1 MKRTFDSI
9 IADFKKEAAV
19 DFIGFWEL
27 VGTVKTYYE
36 DDESENLQMLTL
48 DLMKRMLSQGFKIGY
63 LSGTGNKLE
72 PWVDQEPDHV
82 AAKIKAEWHRLGHEP
97 TIGDIGWFDYE
108 PRP

>member
-36 DDESENLQMLTL
+36 DDESGESTDVNA
-48 DLMKRMLSQGFKIGY
+48 GFNETHAV
-63 LSGTGNKLE
+63 S
-72 PWVDQEPDHV
+72 
-82 AAKIKAEWHRLGHEP
+82 R
-97 TIGDIGWFDYE
+97 F
-108 PRP
+108 

>member
-1 MKRTFDSI
+1 MKRTFYSI

-63 LSGTGNKLE
+63 LSGTGNKLAHLMHASALSE
-72 PWVDQEPDHV
+72 
-82 AAKIKAEWHRLGHEP
+82 GHFSE
-97 TIGDIGWFDYE
+97 TNSSVLRALSSAD
-108 PRP
+108 